1 MFGCCQSAYRK
12 FHSCET
18 AITKV
23 SNDILN
29 TLDAN
34 NNAFLIFL
42 DLSAAF
48 DLVDHDILLKQ
59 LSDRFHIKSVVLEWF
74 KSYLKDRSYSVKI
87 GCSISNSI
95 LIFYGVPQGSILGPI
110 LFLLY
115 VCAIED
121 IAKLYGLKIHMFAD
135 DMQLYI
141 SFVNAT
147 IYENVANIEH
157 CLRHIK
163 WWMSSNFLKIN
174 ESKTQFLIVSP
185 KNSNVSLFADMLI
198 SFGGSIILPSDN
210 ATNLG
215 VEFNSSMSFESH
227 INSITSKG
235 YYYLN
240 NFYRVADKLT
250 FDLKVQL
257 ITTYILP
264 LLDYC
269 NVVLTAATQSNVNKL
284 QKVLNSAVRFV
295 FGLNGRKYRY
305 SISPYLKRLHILPV
319 NFRIRYKLCLLVYK
333 CIQGLAPKY
342 LCELLSEKV
351 SYERLRSSNDLLALH
366 VDIPNRSYGE
376 HAFSHAASVQWN
388 LLPQALRLTASLN
401 EFKSRLKTHFFRKC
415 YDE

>member
-1 MFGCCQSAYRK
+1 M
-12 FHSCET
+12 
-18 AITKV
+18 

-147 IYENVANIEH
+147 IYENVTNIEH

-284 QKVLNSAVRFV
+284 QKVLNSAVRFISGV
-295 FGLNGRKYRY
+295 NGRKYRY
-305 SISPYLKRLHILPV
+305 SITPYLKRLHILPV
-319 NFRIRYKLCLLVYK
+319 NFRIPYKLCLLVYK
-333 CIQGLAPKY
+333 CIQGLTPKY
-342 LCELLSEKV
+342 LCELSQKV
-351 SYERLRSSNDLLALH
+351 SHERL
-366 VDIPNRSYGE
+366 
-376 HAFSHAASVQWN
+376 Q
-388 LLPQALRLTASLN
+388 
-401 EFKSRLKTHFFRKC
+401 
-415 YDE
+415 